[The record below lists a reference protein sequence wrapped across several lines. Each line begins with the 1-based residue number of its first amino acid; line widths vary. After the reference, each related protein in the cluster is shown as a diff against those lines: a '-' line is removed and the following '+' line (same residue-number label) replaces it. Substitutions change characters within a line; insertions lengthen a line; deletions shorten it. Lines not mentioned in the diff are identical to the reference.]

1 MKSPQLIKT
10 FGFFALFIF
19 FYGCTTEEITYITNN
34 NAEGLGKVNVYIEGN
49 MTNAEAQAK
58 LNREIGTLTENIYV
72 RNTTQVTDVEMILK
86 QDIRNIYFAN
96 NTGLKNI
103 HLQGTNNKMQD
114 FEIADN
120 HYLNKI
126 SIKGITKAQNV
137 TIGHMAED
145 YNLNEFIDIECRDLV
160 TVEGYLTLFIG
171 QWNHPVLNKLNFYD
185 LRSIN
190 KIISNGY
197 ACRWQGRYSEF
208 NMPKLESV
216 EDLQH
221 YINVQEVSYPNLKEA
236 RSLVICYGSSHQIMN
251 FNALEKVR
259 NLLVYDSNNGDPW
272 GTTSVGFTNPD
283 LRVPVLNYCVNFNFF
298 QPIHT
303 SEQVNSILNKFLTI
317 MPVSGKSIWVFGAPP
332 TGQGLIDKQTLIN
345 QGNIVETN

>member
-19 FYGCTTEEITYITNN
+19 FYGCTTEEITNIYNN
-34 NAEGLGKVNVYIEGN
+34 NEGLGKVNIYIEDN
-49 MTNAEAQAK
+49 ISNADAQAK

-72 RNTTQVTDVEMILK
+72 RNTTQVTDVEIILK

-185 LRSIN
+185 LKSIN
-190 KIISNGY
+190 KTIYSFSTQ
-197 ACRWQGRYSEF
+197 CRWQGRYSEF

-216 EDLQH
+216 EGLQH
-221 YINVQEVSYPNLKEA
+221 FINVQEVSYPNLKEVFNLII
-236 RSLVICYGSSHQIMN
+236 SYGSSHQIMN
-251 FNALEKVR
+251 FNALEKVK
-259 NLLVYDSNNGDPW
+259 NILSVSDSG
-272 GTTSVGFTNPD
+272 GFTNPD
-283 LRVPVLNYCVNFNFF
+283 LRIPVLNHCITFRIY

-303 SEQVNSILNKFLTI
+303 SEQVNSLLNRFLTI
-317 MPVSGKSIWVFGAPP
+317 MPVSGKSIRVFGAPP